1 MVVPCISTCTMVIP
15 WCVWGTREHHV
26 NQLEHDS
33 GDNTVP
39 WYYHSTFVSVFTEQM
54 NADTRA
60 GLVSRAHSRALSHA
74 HKHTH
79 RRTERGNNANNVSVC
94 VCVSAALL
102 CVRHYPIILSG
113 AAAAQAGILTT
124 ASGPSCT
131 ATRVHAPD
139 AAPRS
144 SGRRRSNRNFAWKS
158 VCFHKLFIYIPKH
171 RIYCKETQKCIRLKR

>member
-1 MVVPCISTCTMVIP
+1 MVLPCFSTCTMVIP

-26 NQLEHDS
+26 NHLEHDS

-39 WYYHSTFVSVFTEQM
+39 WYYHSTFVSVFTVQL
-54 NADTRA
+54 NADTRTPQA
-60 GLVSRAHSRALSHA
+60 SC
-74 HKHTH
+74 HTH
-79 RRTERGNNANNVSVC
+79 THADSHTRTNTHIDGQSAWITRIMS

-124 ASGPSCT
+124 ASGPTCT
-131 ATRVHAPD
+131 ATRDHAAD

-144 SGRRRSNRNFAWKS
+144 SGRRRSNPT
-158 VCFHKLFIYIPKH
+158 L
-171 RIYCKETQKCIRLKR
+171 